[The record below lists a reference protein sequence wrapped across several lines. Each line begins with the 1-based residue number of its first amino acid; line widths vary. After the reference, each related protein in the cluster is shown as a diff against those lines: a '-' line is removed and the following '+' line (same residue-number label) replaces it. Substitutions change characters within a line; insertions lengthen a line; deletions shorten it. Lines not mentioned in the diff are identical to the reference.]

1 MLVLVDKGLD
11 FSELSVEFAVLVYEN
26 FLLLVIIALF
36 FFLERGDFGYELPV
50 GGCEAVTNFLQFI
63 NFELQYHFLFG
74 LDVIIKELIDF
85 LVINVMIAMT
95 VTLFLLMSIRLF
107 EWLILLS
114 ILNVNIT
121 LLWIHDACWWFK
133 YYLVNLAKI

>member
-1 MLVLVDKGLD
+1 MLVLVDEWLD
-11 FSELSVEFAVLVYEN
+11 FSELSVKFAVLVNEY

-36 FFLERGDFGYELPV
+36 FFLQRGDFGYELPV
-50 GGCEAVTNFLQFI
+50 GVCETVTNFLQFV
-63 NFELQYHFLFG
+63 NFELQYHFLLG
-74 LDVIIKELIDF
+74 LDVIIQELIDF
-85 LVINVMIAMT
+85 LVIDVMIAMA
-95 VTLFLLMSIRLF
+95 VTLFLLLSIRLF
-107 EWLILLS
+107 EWLIFLS